1 MRRSA
6 LVLLSL
12 ALLAPGIVPA
22 QASSSFAA
30 EIDRRAKD
38 VEANVVAWRRDFHEH
53 PELSNRESRT
63 GKIVADYLKSLGLE
77 VRYPVAH
84 NGVVATLKGG
94 RPGGVVALRADM
106 DALPVTEEV
115 DLPFRSTV
123 RTQYNGQEV
132 GVMHACGHDG
142 HTAMLM
148 GAATILAGMRDRIP
162 GTVKFIF
169 QPAEEGVPPGEQ
181 GGAPMMIREGAL
193 ENPKVDAI
201 FGLHVFPMHTGEIH
215 YRAGG
220 IMASSDRYQIIIN
233 GKQTHGAVPW
243 GGVDPIVVASQ
254 VVMGLQTIVSRQADI
269 TKAPAV
275 VTVGRING
283 GIRFN
288 IIPDSVFLE
297 GTIRTF
303 DPAMREDI
311 IMRIRRT
318 AVSIAAASGATARV
332 IMAGDGNPAT
342 VNDPALVS
350 RMLPTLQRVAG
361 QDNVKEAI
369 PTTTAE
375 DFSYYM
381 KNVPGIFYFLGVTP
395 KDRDTKTAAS
405 NHSPRFYLDEAA
417 LPLGTRSLANMA
429 LDYLA
434 VTPARPAPR

>member
-1 MRRSA
+1 MRRFA

-12 ALLAPGIVPA
+12 ALAPAAMPA
-22 QASSSFAA
+22 QGVASFAA

-63 GKIVADYLKSLGLE
+63 GKIVADYLKSLGLD

-115 DLPFRSTV
+115 DLPFKSTV

-215 YRAGG
+215 YRSGG

-318 AVSIAAASGATARV
+318 AESIAAASGATARL
-332 IMAGDGNPAT
+332 ILSGDGNPAT
-342 VNDPALVS
+342 VNDAGLVS

-381 KNVPGIFYFLGVTP
+381 KSVPGIFYFLGVTP

-405 NHSPRFYLDEAA
+405 NHSPKFYLDEAA

>member
-1 MRRSA
+1 MRRSVP
-6 LVLLSL
+6 VLLFL

-22 QASSSFAA
+22 QASSFAA

-63 GKIVADYLKSLGLE
+63 GKIVADYLKSLGLD

-123 RTQYNGQEV
+123 RTQFNGQEV

-215 YRAGG
+215 YRSGG
-220 IMASSDRYQIIIN
+220 IMASSDRYQIVIN

-254 VVMGLQTIVSRQADI
+254 VVMGMQTIVSRQADI

-303 DPAMREDI
+303 DPAMRDDI
-311 IMRIRRT
+311 IMRLRRT
-318 AVSIAAASGATARV
+318 AESIAAASGATARV
-332 IMAGDGNPAT
+332 ILAGDGNPAT
-342 VNDPALVS
+342 VNDAALVS

-361 QDNVKEAI
+361 QDNV
-369 PTTTAE
+369 
-375 DFSYYM
+375 
-381 KNVPGIFYFLGVTP
+381 
-395 KDRDTKTAAS
+395 
-405 NHSPRFYLDEAA
+405 
-417 LPLGTRSLANMA
+417 
-429 LDYLA
+429 
-434 VTPARPAPR
+434 